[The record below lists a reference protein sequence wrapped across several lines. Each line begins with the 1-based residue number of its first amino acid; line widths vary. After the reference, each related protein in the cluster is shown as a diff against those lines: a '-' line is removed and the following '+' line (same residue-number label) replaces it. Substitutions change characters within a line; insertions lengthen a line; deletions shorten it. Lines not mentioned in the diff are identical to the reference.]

1 MFKKLK
7 GRLSKLSGYME
18 DANQTYAEITNNI

>member
-7 GRLSKLSGYME
+7 GRLSKSSGNME
-18 DANQTYAEITNNI
+18 DGNQTYAEITNNH